1 MKRGETLG
9 VIGHNGAGKSTLL
22 KILSRITPPTRG
34 EARLRGRVGALLEV
48 GTGFHPELTGRENV
62 FLNGAILNMKRR
74 EIQSRFEEIVEFA
87 DIGPFIDTPVK
98 RYSSGMQL
106 RLAFS
111 VAAHLEPEIL
121 IIDEVLS
128 VGDLAF
134 QQKCLGRMEAAS
146 KEGRT
151 VVFIS
156 HSLPSVVNLCDRA
169 IMLSEGRI
177 AAAGKVGDVVDPYV
191 GDVSSDLE
199 RGIRDRRREG
209 NGKLRLV
216 DVRLERD
223 GQLLDSP
230 ATGED
235 FDIVLGFEK
244 HTQESLRGMRFNLS
258 ILILS
263 DETPLLDLDSA
274 QPATVLRGSRA
285 RRDPLPDR
293 PLPAARRP
301 VLHRRPGDA
310 GGERLDALNHI
321 AELTVA
327 GGDFHGAGGT
337 QERIMDYRTVLV
349 DHSWSWSRH
358 RAGAQGVGVR
368 ARDLGVALGDPLE
381 GVGRRVR
388 VLRRPDPPRSAG
400 SSSTRRIAAA
410 SSAGRTPPRHGEHRG
425 FGSSPS
431 QPTDETT
438 VGNARGEAIDNDAD
452 ASPSELVR
460 SSTATSA
467 SASARQ

>member
-1 MKRGETLG
+1 MSNEIAIEVRDLGKRYEISGDQAAYLLLTERITERIKNFGRGPKPQEFWALRDIGFEVRRGETLG

-22 KILSRITPPTRG
+22 KILSRITPPTEG
-34 EARLRGRVGALLEV
+34 EVHLRGRVGALLEV

-74 EIQSRFEEIVEFA
+74 EIQARFDEIVEFA

-177 AAAGKVGDVVDPYV
+177 AAAGNVGEVVDAYV
-191 GDVSSDLE
+191 GDVTSDLE
-199 RGIRDRRREG
+199 RGIRDRRRHG

-216 DVRLERD
+216 DFHLEKG

-230 ATGED
+230 VTGED
-235 FDIVLGFEK
+235 FEMVLSFEK
-244 HTQESLRGMRFNLS
+244 HTQESLRGTRVNLTVFT
-258 ILILS
+258 LS
-263 DETPLLDLDSA
+263 DQTPLLDLDTA
-274 QPATVLRGSRA
+274 QTGDSFSE
-285 RRDPLPDR
+285 LPEHGEIR
-293 PLPAARRP
+293 CRLHRCPLPAGQYYVDVRI
-301 VLHRRPGDA
+301 DS

-327 GGDFHGAGGT
+327 DGDFHGAGGT
-337 QERIMDYRTVLV
+337 HQPMIDYRTVLV
-349 DHSWSWSRH
+349 DHSWS
-358 RAGAQGVGVR
+358 V
-368 ARDLGVALGDPLE
+368 E
-381 GVGRRVR
+381 
-388 VLRRPDPPRSAG
+388 PRTEL
-400 SSSTRRIAAA
+400 STVPAKD
-410 SSAGRTPPRHGEHRG
+410 
-425 FGSSPS
+425 
-431 QPTDETT
+431 Q
-438 VGNARGEAIDNDAD
+438 
-452 ASPSELVR
+452 
-460 SSTATSA
+460 SA
-467 SASARQ
+467 SISA

>member
-1 MKRGETLG
+1 MSGDIAVDVREVGKRYEIGADEAGYMLLTERLTQRIKSLGRRPRTEEFWALRDVSFEVKRGETMG

-22 KILSRITPPTRG
+22 KILSRITPPTEG

-62 FLNGAILNMKRR
+62 FLNGAILSMKRQ
-74 EIQSRFEEIVEFA
+74 EIQRRFDEIVEFA

-146 KEGRT
+146 REGRT

-169 IMLSEGRI
+169 ILLSQGRMT
-177 AAAGKVGDVVDPYV
+177 AAGKVGEVVDAYV

-199 RGIRDRRREG
+199 RGIRDRQNRHG
-209 NGKLRLV
+209 TGKLRFV

-223 GQLLDSP
+223 GQVIDSP

-235 FDIVLGFEK
+235 FDIVLAFEK
-244 HTQESLRGMRFNLS
+244 NSTDALRGIRFNLS
-258 ILILS
+258 ILTLS
-263 DETPLLDLDSA
+263 DQTPLLDLDSA
-274 QPATVLRGSRA
+274 VTGTTFSEVPAHGEVRCRVN
-285 RRDPLPDR
+285 RC
-293 PLPAARRP
+293 PLPAGQYYMDLRA
-301 VLHRRPGDA
+301 DA
-310 GGERLDALNHI
+310 GGERLDSLNHV

-327 GGDFHGAGGT
+327 DGDFHGRGGA
-337 QERIMDYRTVLV
+337 QDRLMDYRTVLV
-349 DHSWSWSRH
+349 DHTWS
-358 RAGAQGVGVR
+358 
-368 ARDLGVALGDPLE
+368 LE
-381 GVGRRVR
+381 AVPEERV
-388 VLRRPDPPRSAG
+388 
-400 SSSTRRIAAA
+400 
-410 SSAGRTPPRHGEHRG
+410 
-425 FGSSPS
+425 
-431 QPTDETT
+431 
-438 VGNARGEAIDNDAD
+438 
-452 ASPSELVR
+452 SELSPAPSPLAQR
-460 SSTATSA
+460 
-467 SASARQ
+467 

>member
-1 MKRGETLG
+1 MSNDIAIEVNALSKRYEIGGDQAGYQLLTERITERIKNMGRGPKPQEFWALRDIDFDVKRGETLG

-22 KILSRITPPTRG
+22 KILSRITLPTKG
-34 EARLRGRVGALLEV
+34 EARLHGRVGALLEV

-156 HSLPSVVNLCDRA
+156 HSLPSVVNLCDGA

-177 AAAGKVGDVVDPYV
+177 AAAGKVGEVVDAYV
-191 GDVSSDLE
+191 GDVTSDLE
-199 RGIRDRRREG
+199 RGIRDRRRHG

-216 DVRLERD
+216 DFHLEKD
-223 GQLLDSP
+223 GQQLDSP
-230 ATGED
+230 VTGEH
-235 FDIVLGFEK
+235 FDK
-244 HTQESLRGMRFNLS
+244 HTPESLRGTRVNLTVFT
-258 ILILS
+258 LS
-263 DETPLLDLDSA
+263 DQTPLLDLDTA
-274 QPATVLRGSRA
+274 QTGESFSEIPEQGEIRCRLERC
-285 RRDPLPDR
+285 
-293 PLPAARRP
+293 PLPAGQYYVDVRID
-301 VLHRRPGDA
+301 V
-310 GGERLDALNHI
+310 GGERLDALNHV

-327 GGDFHGAGGT
+327 DGDFHRAGGT
-337 QERIMDYRTVLV
+337 HQPMIDYRTVLV
-349 DHSWSWSRH
+349 DHSWS
-358 RAGAQGVGVR
+358 
-368 ARDLGVALGDPLE
+368 LE
-381 GVGRRVR
+381 PRTGPTSVPT
-388 VLRRPDPPRSAG
+388 PDQ
-400 SSSTRRIAAA
+400 
-410 SSAGRTPPRHGEHRG
+410 
-425 FGSSPS
+425 SPS
-431 QPTDETT
+431 
-438 VGNARGEAIDNDAD
+438 I
-452 ASPSELVR
+452 
-460 SSTATSA
+460 SA
-467 SASARQ
+467 